1 MGGGCRLRKA
11 GRKMSMTFSELGRTI
26 AGKREALG
34 ISREELAGRL
44 GIKPKTV
51 EKWEAGKKA
60 PRFRQLAPL
69 GEALGVP
76 AEELLPGGDGDGADR
91 LKGYSAAEKRARLL
105 QITGGLLLA
114 TGLITGVLAV
124 PGVAA
129 AILLRTWALP
139 GPSDTIGI
147 IGGADGPTA
156 ILVTGAAVGN
166 LFWYLIPVVLLLLGV
181 LLLALG
187 CRRKR

>member
-1 MGGGCRLRKA
+1 
-11 GRKMSMTFSELGRTI
+11 MTVSELGRII

-44 GIKPKTV
+44 GVKPKTV

-60 PRFRQLAPL
+60 PRFRQLASL
-69 GEALGVP
+69 GQALGLP
-76 AEELLPGGDGDGADR
+76 AEELLPGGDGDGAER
-91 LKGYSAAEKRARLL
+91 LKGYAAAEKRARLL
-105 QITGGLLLA
+105 QITGSLLLA
-114 TGLITGVLAV
+114 AGLITGVLAV

-139 GPSDTIGI
+139 GPSDTIGIIGGMLLGIIFITIGI

-166 LFWYLIPVVLLLLGV
+166 LFWYLIPVVLLLLGI
-181 LLLALG
+181 LLLVLG